1 MNLPLR
7 KTAKQ
12 PRRPLVIGLMAHVDA
27 GKTTLSE
34 GLLYTAGSLRSLGRV
49 DERTSFLDPEKLEKQ
64 RGITIF
70 THQAQL
76 DYHGQPITLLDMPGH
91 IDFADQVE
99 QSLAVL
105 DVAILVVSASDGVE
119 ATTLLWWQILARL
132 GIPTILVVNKIDT
145 AGFDRAALLAHIQA
159 RLGEKCIDYGGPDD
173 VAAQGGASTAASG
186 KQEPSAVGLA
196 DYLSSEAAEQLA
208 GLDDRLLMSYLDDGS
223 LDEQVVRELFAT
235 RALVPVLFASALHVH
250 GVTRL
255 LSLLTHL
262 AEPRFPQQ
270 GIGGEEELSSG
281 DNLEPR
287 QGEFGAKV
295 FRISHDS
302 KGLRLTWVRVT
313 SGQLAAKQEV
323 KHQAASASGWHAH
336 NGQEAQDNRAA
347 QGQSGQGAKNE
358 GFESAT
364 NWLEQGEEQGEKVDE
379 IRVYDGAKFTTV
391 TSVQAGEVCTLVG
404 PQKTWPGQGLG
415 CESDSA
421 PASVRPVLLYSAH
434 PAAGE
439 QADDHAILVA
449 LRQLAEEDPLLN
461 VTWNETAQRVELSIM
476 GEIQLE
482 TITQR
487 LRDEYHLAVEC
498 EDAGVVYQ
506 ETISQ
511 PIEGVGH
518 FEPLRHYAEVHVLLE
533 PGPCGSG
540 ISLRNATPANTLAP
554 HWQRDIMHHLAEKT
568 HKGVLLGAPLT
579 DVKITLLGGAANI
592 KHTSGGDFREATY
605 RAVRE
610 GLMFLKQQQAC
621 VLLEPWYR
629 FRLEVPVEQLGRAMS
644 DVERMHGRMD
654 PPQMPGDSAAS
665 GGAGVSGGAG
675 ALGSADSS
683 GFGAGFAVV
692 EGEAPVSQMRVYAR
706 EVRAYTQGKG
716 SFSCVFASSAPV
728 DDQEA
733 VVEAAQYDPMQGVA
747 DTPDSV
753 FCAHGAGFTVDWKD
767 VPRFQHLPNF
777 WQPGGQH

>member
-7 KTAKQ
+7 KTAEQ

-34 GLLYTAGSLRSLGRV
+34 GLLYTAGSLRCLGRV

-173 VAAQGGASTAASG
+173 VVPQGGASTQVDGEHDS
-186 KQEPSAVGLA
+186 SAVGLA
-196 DYLSSEAAEQLA
+196 DYLTSEATEQLA
-208 GLDDRLLMSYLDDGS
+208 GLDDRLLMRYLDDGS

-235 RALVPVLFASALHVH
+235 RALVPVLFASALHLQ

-255 LSLLTHL
+255 LSLFTHL

-270 GIGGEEELSSG
+270 GISGEGELSSS
-281 DNLEPR
+281 DNLGPH

-313 SGQLAAKQEV
+313 SGQLAAKQQV
-323 KHQAASASGWHAH
+323 KHQAARVSE
-336 NGQEAQDNRAA
+336 GQAE
-347 QGQSGQGAKNE
+347 GE

-364 NWLEQGEEQGEKVDE
+364 NWLKQGDEQGEKVDE

-391 TSVQAGEVCTLVG
+391 SSVQAGDVCTLVG

-434 PAAGE
+434 PAPGE
-439 QADDHAILVA
+439 QADDHAVLVA

-506 ETISQ
+506 ETISK

-533 PGPCGSG
+533 PGPRGSG
-540 ISLRNATPANTLAP
+540 ISLRNATPANSLAP
-554 HWQRDIMHHLAEKT
+554 HWQRDIMHHLAEKM
-568 HKGVLLGAPLT
+568 HKGVVLGAPLT

-621 VLLEPWYR
+621 VVLEPWYR
-629 FRLEVPVEQLGRAMS
+629 FRLEIPVEQLGRAMS

-665 GGAGVSGGAG
+665 SGAGDSGGAG

-692 EGEAPVSQMRVYAR
+692 EGEAPVSQMRGYAR

-733 VVEAAQYDPMQGVA
+733 VVEAAHYDPMKGVE

-767 VPRFQHLPNF
+767 VPHFQHLPNF

>member
-1 MNLPLR
+1 MEAMNLPLR
-7 KTAKQ
+7 KTAEQ
-12 PRRPLVIGLMAHVDA
+12 PRRPLVVGLLAHVDA

-70 THQAQL
+70 THPAQL

-173 VAAQGGASTAASG
+173 VVAQGGASTEVDGEHDS
-186 KQEPSAVGLA
+186 SAVGLA
-196 DYLSSEAAEQLA
+196 DYLTSEVAEQLA

-270 GIGGEEELSSG
+270 GISGEGELSSS
-281 DNLEPR
+281 DNLGPH
-287 QGEFGAKV
+287 QGEFGARV

-313 SGQLAAKQEV
+313 SGQLAAKREV
-323 KHQAASASGWHAH
+323 KHQAVRVSD
-336 NGQEAQDNRAA
+336 GQDE
-347 QGQSGQGAKNE
+347 GE

-364 NWLEQGEEQGEKVDE
+364 NWLKQGDEQGEKVDE

-391 TSVQAGEVCTLVG
+391 SSVQAGDVCTLVG
-404 PQKTWPGQGLG
+404 PQKTWPGQSLG

-434 PAAGE
+434 PAPGE
-439 QADDHAILVA
+439 QADDHAVLVA

-533 PGPCGSG
+533 PGPRGSG
-540 ISLRNATPANTLAP
+540 ISLRNATPANSLAP

-665 GGAGVSGGAG
+665 SGAGDSGGAG
-675 ALGSADSS
+675 ALGSADSA

-692 EGEAPVSQMRVYAR
+692 EGEAPVSQMRGYAR

-728 DDQEA
+728 DDQDS
-733 VVEAAQYDPMQGVA
+733 VVEAADYDPMKGVE

-777 WQPGGQH
+777 WQPDGGH

>member
-1 MNLPLR
+1 MEAMNLPLR
-7 KTAKQ
+7 KTAEQ

-173 VAAQGGASTAASG
+173 VVPRGGASTEVDGERDS
-186 KQEPSAVGLA
+186 SAVGLA
-196 DYLSSEAAEQLA
+196 DYLTSEAAEQLA

-235 RALVPVLFASALHVH
+235 RALVPVLFASALHLQ

-270 GIGGEEELSSG
+270 GISGEGELSRS
-281 DNLEPR
+281 DNLGPH
-287 QGEFGAKV
+287 QGEFGARV

-323 KHQAASASGWHAH
+323 KHQAARVSD
-336 NGQEAQDNRAA
+336 GQAE
-347 QGQSGQGAKNE
+347 GE

-364 NWLEQGEEQGEKVDE
+364 NWLKQGDEQGEKVDE

-391 TSVQAGEVCTLVG
+391 SSVQAGDVCTLVG

-415 CESDSA
+415 CESDCA

-434 PAAGE
+434 PAPGE
-439 QADDHAILVA
+439 QADDHAVLVA

-506 ETISQ
+506 ETISK

-533 PGPCGSG
+533 PGPRGSG
-540 ISLRNATPANTLAP
+540 ISLRNATPANSLAP
-554 HWQRDIMHHLAEKT
+554 HWQRDIMHHLAEKM

-621 VLLEPWYR
+621 VLLEPRYR

-654 PPQMPGDSAAS
+654 PPQMPGGSTA
-665 GGAGVSGGAG
+665 GGAGVSGSAGASGGAG
-675 ALGSADSS
+675 AA

-692 EGEAPVSQMRVYAR
+692 EGEAPVSQMRGYAR

-728 DDQEA
+728 DDQES
-733 VVEAAQYDPMQGVA
+733 VVEAAQYDPMKGVE

-767 VPRFQHLPNF
+767 VPRLQHLPNF
-777 WQPGGQH
+777 WQPGGGH